1 MEDLAATGAVKT
13 ESEDICE
20 RILSLCKD
28 FPRGL
33 SDKVLQNDM
42 PNIDPKIRAGA
53 INQLLNSGKI
63 DLFKSSESGGL
74 LYRIKT
80 QSKAAGIRG
89 DQEEFIVYKII
100 EEAGNKG
107 TWIRDIRIKSNLVQI
122 QLNKVIKALL
132 NKKHIK
138 EVKSVNATRKKVY
151 MLYDVEPDPS
161 VTGGAWYTEQDFE
174 SEFVEVLNQQCYR
187 YLYDKLEKSR
197 ECRDG
202 PLAARNMSQGT
213 SKEVLKF
220 ISDLGISKIQLKKE
234 DIESILNT
242 LCFDGKVEKSTSTRD
257 GEEIR
262 LYRAIESLLPTTGLV
277 KIPCGVCPVVKVC
290 TRDIGAITPCKCTY
304 LTEWM
309 T

>member
-1 MEDLAATGAVKT
+1 MDQSSSSVEIKT
-13 ESEDICE
+13 EPDEISE
-20 RILSLCKD
+20 RILSLCRE

-63 DLFKSSESGGL
+63 DLFRSNESGGL
-74 LYRIKT
+74 LYRIKA
-80 QSKAAGIRG
+80 QSKVAGIRG
-89 DQEEFIVYKII
+89 DQEEYIVYKII

-122 QLNKVIKALL
+122 QLNKVLKALI

-151 MLYDVEPDPS
+151 MIYDLEPDPS

-197 ECRDG
+197 ECKDG
-202 PLAARNMSQGT
+202 PLAARNMSLST
-213 SKEVLKF
+213 SKEVLQF

-242 LCFDGKVEKSTSTRD
+242 LVFDGKVEKSTTTRD
-257 GEEIR
+257 GEDIR

-277 KIPCGVCPVVKVC
+277 KIPCGVCPVAKNC
-290 TRDIGAITPCKCTY
+290 SDIGSITPNKCTY
-304 LTEWM
+304 ITEWM
-309 T
+309 S

>member
-1 MEDLAATGAVKT
+1 MDNAVPNVAIKI
-13 ESEDICE
+13 ESGGVCE
-20 RILSLCKD
+20 RILSLCEE

-42 PNIDPKIRAGA
+42 PNIDPKVRASA

-63 DLFKSSESGGL
+63 DLFKSNESGGL
-74 LYRIKT
+74 LYRLKNP
-80 QSKAAGIRG
+80 SKAATIRG
-89 DQEEFIVYKII
+89 DQEEHIVYKII

-122 QLNKVIKALL
+122 QLNKVLRALIT
-132 NKKHIK
+132 KKHIK

-151 MLYDVEPDPS
+151 MLYDLEPDPS

-197 ECRDG
+197 ESQEG
-202 PLAARNMSQGT
+202 PLAARNLSLST
-213 SKEVLKF
+213 SGEVLNF
-220 ISDLGISKIQLKKE
+220 ISDLGISKIQLKQE

-242 LCFDGKVEKSTSTRD
+242 LVFDRKVEKSTSTKNGD
-257 GEEIR
+257 EIK
-262 LYRAIESLLPTTGLV
+262 LYRAIETLLPTTGLV
-277 KIPCGVCPVVKVC
+277 KIPCGVCPVANRC
-290 TRDIGAITPCKCTY
+290 SDIGSITPCKCTY
-304 LTEWM
+304 ITEWM
-309 T
+309 N

>member
-1 MEDLAATGAVKT
+1 MEQSAASIGIKT
-13 ESEDICE
+13 DDICE

-42 PNIDPKIRAGA
+42 PDLDTKVRAGA

-63 DLFKSSESGGL
+63 DLFKSNESGGL
-74 LYRIKT
+74 LYRIKNP
-80 QSKAAGIRG
+80 SKVAGIGG
-89 DQEEFIVYKII
+89 DQEEYIVYKII

-122 QLNKVIKALL
+122 QLNKVIKTLI

-151 MLYDVEPDPS
+151 MIYGLEPDPS

-197 ECRDG
+197 ESEEG
-202 PLAARNMSQGT
+202 PLTARNMSLAT
-213 SKEVLKF
+213 TKEVLKF
-220 ISDLGISKIQLKKE
+220 ISDLGISKIQLKQE

-242 LCFDGKVEKSTSTRD
+242 LVFDGKVEKSTSTSD
-257 GEEIR
+257 GEDIR

-277 KIPCGVCPVVKVC
+277 KIPCGVCPVEKLC
-290 TRDIGAITPCKCTY
+290 SDIGAITPCKCIY
-304 LTEWM
+304 LAEWM
-309 T
+309 S